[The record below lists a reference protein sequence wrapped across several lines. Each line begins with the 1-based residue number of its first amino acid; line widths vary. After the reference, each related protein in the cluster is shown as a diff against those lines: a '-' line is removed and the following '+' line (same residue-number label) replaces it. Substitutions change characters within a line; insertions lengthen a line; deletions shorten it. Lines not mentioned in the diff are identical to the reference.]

1 MDRRMVG
8 LVDGSGQLSCPHGLC
23 REGRRPLAP
32 VFHAALAPPIAYL
45 YRPVSNS
52 PPMTTTM
59 MMIASPAET
68 AGAAGKG
75 DGGSDVSEATSPKP
89 EKRHLSWSQI
99 SKSLLAGGVAGSVSR
114 TAVAPLERL
123 KILMQ
128 VQGNDKVYTG
138 VWQGTRH
145 MWQQEGIRGLFRGN
159 GLNCIRIFPN
169 QAIKFMSYEQL
180 SRRISH
186 YLIDHGGDGQLTP
199 LLRLGAGSVAGVI
212 GMSATYWMDMVR
224 GRISIQE
231 GSSQQYRGMVHATKS
246 IVAEEGLLALWRGW
260 LPSVIGV
267 MPYVGLNFSVY
278 ESLKDYLIKK
288 NEYADERDLSIFT
301 KLTCGAIAGTA
312 GQTVA
317 YPFDTVRRRMQV
329 SGWAGAQTLHAEGG
343 HAVAY
348 KGMIDCFVRT
358 SREEGVGALF
368 KGLVPNYVKVVP
380 SIAIAFVTYEQVK
393 DFLGAELRI

>member
-1 MDRRMVG
+1 MVG
-8 LVDGSGQLSCPHGLC
+8 SVDGSDHLSCPHVGVLGS
-23 REGRRPLAP
+23 ERRPLAP
-32 VFHAALAPPIAYL
+32 VFHSVYAPFL
-45 YRPVSNS
+45 YRSSANT
-52 PPMTTTM
+52 PP
-59 MMIASPAET
+59 MIASPAET
-68 AGAAGKG
+68 AGEV
-75 DGGSDVSEATSPKP
+75 DGGKDAGGATSPPKP

-138 VWQGTRH
+138 VWQGMRH
-145 MWQQEGIRGLFRGN
+145 MWQHEGIHGLFRGN

-186 YLIDHGGDGQLTP
+186 YLIDNGGDGQLTP

-301 KLTCGAIAGTA
+301 KLTCGAVAGTA

-348 KGMIDCFVRT
+348 RGMIDCFVRT